1 MKIDLTPYRDKRLC
15 VAVSGGR
22 DSMALLFHIIYNAR
36 AHNIYISAVNCD
48 HAIRG
53 EESVRDSEFV
63 AAVCKAHEI
72 PLYFFKAEEK
82 LASEEAARRW
92 RYGCFEKLIA
102 EKKCDFVATA
112 HHLGDTAETVL
123 FNLARGSSLAG
134 VTGIGDDLTRGIV
147 RPMRNTSPEEIEKFV
162 KEHNITYVTDSTNF
176 EDDYTRNK
184 IRHSVL
190 PALAAAVDGAVGNV
204 CRFAALAR
212 EDEEFLSRL
221 ADGYIESAENGYLI
235 LPCEERVIFK
245 RAARKV
251 IKAMGKKD
259 YTAVQLETLFKLQ
272 GLATGKKF
280 EFLGLV
286 ATKRRNGVIVQFDES
301 FGDPTPKIDKKA

>member
-1 MKIDLTPYRDKRLC
+1 
-15 VAVSGGR
+15 VSGGR
-22 DSMALLFHIIYNAR
+22 DSMALLYHIIYNAR
-36 AHNIYISAVNCD
+36 AYNIYIYAVNCD
-48 HAIRG
+48 HSIRG

-63 AAVCKAHEI
+63 AAVCKANGI

-82 LASEEAARRW
+82 LSSEEAARRW
-92 RYGCFEKLIA
+92 RYSCFEKLIS
-102 EKKCDFVATA
+102 ENKCDFVATA

-134 VTGIGDDLTRGIV
+134 LTGIGDDFARGIV
-147 RPMRNTSPEEIEKFV
+147 RPMKDTSPEEIEKFV
-162 KEHNITYVTDSTNF
+162 KEHHIDFVTDSTNC

-204 CRFAALAR
+204 CRFASLAR

-221 ADGYIESAENGYLI
+221 AETYIQPIEAADGKEGGSGWLI

-251 IKAMGKKD
+251 VKAMGKRD

-286 ATKRRNGVIVQFDES
+286 ATKRKNGVFVQFDES
-301 FGDPTPKIDKKA
+301 FGDPSSKQAKK